1 MGDQVQLHRYTAS
14 INIKDWGNLKLTKTK
29 ETPWYWLPG

>member
-14 INIKDWGNLKLTKTK
+14 INIKDWGNLKINKNKRNTLV
-29 ETPWYWLPG
+29 LVA